1 MGNVAQSPWV
11 LGPGCRGLDAAV
23 CIPHRGSLLACSPSC
38 LPGPRRSGAHQPFCS
53 HHLPASPSPFTIAEE
68 SLLFI
73 FGECRGR
80 VERNRALTQDVS
92 PKYFNLAQTSKLV
105 FSFFSLSH
113 PPLEADSIEETSCLD
128 MSGGGMVVEE
138 LLGAQKLVIISEMSP
153 AAFEFLVL
161 RPAATCSRVC
171 YL

>member
-1 MGNVAQSPWV
+1 M
-11 LGPGCRGLDAAV
+11 
-23 CIPHRGSLLACSPSC
+23 
-38 LPGPRRSGAHQPFCS
+38 
-53 HHLPASPSPFTIAEE
+53 
-68 SLLFI
+68 
-73 FGECRGR
+73 
-80 VERNRALTQDVS
+80 ERNPALTQDVS

-153 AAFEFLVL
+153 CCIRIFGLETSSHL
-161 RPAATCSRVC
+161 
-171 YL
+171 